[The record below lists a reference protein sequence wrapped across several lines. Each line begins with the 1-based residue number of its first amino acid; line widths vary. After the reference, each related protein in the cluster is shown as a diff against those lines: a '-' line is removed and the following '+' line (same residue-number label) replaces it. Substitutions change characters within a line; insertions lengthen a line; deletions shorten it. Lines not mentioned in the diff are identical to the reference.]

1 MYYDLIQ
8 LLHESERICEE
19 NRYAE
24 QSRNYCLD
32 LELIDQY
39 LASEE
44 GIANVSKTGDNMADN
59 DKMQL
64 TNKYCQL
71 TYHHLSARMMFEVF
85 ALFVQKGLMFP
96 DRVQLLIK
104 MQGYRKFFLR
114 KGWNN

>member
-1 MYYDLIQ
+1 M
-8 LLHESERICEE
+8 HESERIFEV

-24 QSRNYCLD
+24 QSRNYRLY

-64 TNKYCQL
+64 TNKYFQL
-71 TYHHLSARMMFEVF
+71 TYHHLSARMMQMTGAPNENIVPNHLNIALLNVF
-85 ALFVQKGLMFP
+85 
-96 DRVQLLIK
+96 
-104 MQGYRKFFLR
+104 
-114 KGWNN
+114 

>member
-19 NRYAE
+19 NRYDE
-24 QSRNYCLD
+24 QSRNYRLY

-64 TNKYCQL
+64 TNKYFQL
-71 TYHHLSARMMFEVF
+71 AYRHLSARMMFEVF

-96 DRVQLLIK
+96 DQVQLLMK
-104 MQGYRKFFLR
+104 RQGYRKFFLR
-114 KGWNN
+114 RRWNN